1 MFIIKG
7 MKKVIEVKV
16 IPNAGKEEIIEG
28 EPLIVKVK
36 EPAEKGRA
44 NDAVVRLLSRYFKGE
59 VRIIRGE
66 SKRRKVVEIEV

>member
-1 MFIIKG
+1 M
-7 MKKVIEVKV
+7 
-16 IPNAGKEEIIEG
+16 
-28 EPLIVKVK
+28 KVK

-44 NDAVVRLLSRYFKGE
+44 NDAVVRLLSRYFKGK